1 MPSRLEVTGS
11 LSDKVFLGTRMA
23 QLDISPAL
31 EPVSKVILAV
41 DNENAYVAGDDTGRT
56 VELTCP
62 YGTQAMADNILAAL
76 ENVVY
81 IPAQAQDAILDPAA
95 ELGDGI
101 TMGSVYTVLGQMDLE
116 FDSLMTSDGG
126 APGQAEQESEYQY
139 QSPVLSQINYE
150 IAQTRSEITK
160 TATEIRLEVEN
171 ELDGLSASIDIQ
183 INSITS
189 QITGLNGQ
197 VSTIQ
202 QTVSSITTQI
212 TGINGDISS
221 LEQTAN
227 SLQTQIRNAQG
238 DISTIEQY
246 VDSITLSVSNGSTS
260 STIQLKAGSTTISSA
275 NITFNGMVTF
285 NDLSTAGSTVINGAN
300 ITTGTISADRI
311 NLTGAITWG
320 DLDDS
325 VQNDITNAINTAES
339 AYDIASGIELPS
351 YIKNTYI
358 DSTRIESPTIIGGEF
373 YAVDGKS
380 YAKMEDDAFSL
391 LYSGS
396 SVPRAV
402 LQVSNSEATLAL
414 GVGTGTDETA
424 GRFFVTKRAMG
435 GGSAAIMYITSGG
448 DPIAI
453 MFRDDGTIDFSA
465 NQVTGLYMVFD

>member
-189 QITGLNGQ
+189 QITGLNG
-197 VSTIQ
+197 
-202 QTVSSITTQI
+202 
-212 TGINGDISS
+212 DISS

-373 YAVDGKS
+373 YAVDGNS
-380 YAKMEDDAFSL
+380 YAKMKDDAFSL

-414 GVGTGTDETA
+414 GVGAGTDETA